1 MFSHFL
7 YSKKSIYFGL
17 VPIKKNKLIMKKVIL
32 FLLAAFIF
40 SSSFSQTTATADKIY
55 KHSGETLDVKVI
67 KVGEST
73 IIYKYPG
80 EDAEQTI
87 GKLAVSKVVYTS
99 GRSEDISEKIVVSDK
114 ADWEKVQII
123 TDKAQ
128 ILGLKKGEE
137 VRGKTS
143 GLLSYNTAGS
153 ADKKASRKLKEAA
166 AEMGAPFILL
176 TSDKNDGFGVKQ
188 SIKNGI
194 TYNYK

>member
-1 MFSHFL
+1 
-7 YSKKSIYFGL
+7 
-17 VPIKKNKLIMKKVIL
+17 MKKIVL
-32 FLLAAFIF
+32 FLVSAFMF
-40 SSSFSQTTATADKIY
+40 GSAFSQATATADKIF

-87 GKLAVSKVVYTS
+87 GKLAVNKVVYAS
-99 GRSEDISEKIVVSDK
+99 GRSEEISDKVVVSDK
-114 ADWEKVQII
+114 SDWEKVQII

-188 SIKNGI
+188 SVKNGVA
-194 TYNYK
+194 YNYK